1 MTHATALVPAER
13 WTLRFALAFLASLIA
28 CAVLLALDPRTL
40 DNGDPVWLKPMRFSL
55 AFVVHLLTLVWLA
68 RLGRGVG
75 ERLHPAFAAGLWLQ
89 IAAAV
94 VEWVCIAVQ
103 AARGV
108 HSHFNYATFF
118 DHAVFTVMGWGT
130 AVLLGGMLACVWGVA
145 RSHAHPALKRLL
157 LGAQAL
163 AVLGALAGVLLVM
176 PTAEQR
182 VLLDQG
188 QRLVWIGGTTVGVP
202 SGHSLPFFHWDLG
215 AGDWRAVHF
224 VGLHAL
230 QALPLLGWL
239 SARVGHTASVVR
251 LAMVAAGAYA
261 LFFVGVI
268 IWTMLG
274 KAIANPSAP
283 GWWWLAAPGLMFSL
297 SALRMAAIPGQ
308 RVRRH
313 VA

>member
-1 MTHATALVPAER
+1 MNRATHRVQAER
-13 WTLRFALAFLASLIA
+13 WTLRLAAAFLVSLIA

-75 ERLHPAFAAGLWLQ
+75 EQLHPAFAAGLWLQ

-94 VEWVCIAVQ
+94 VEWACIALQ

-130 AVLLGGMLACVWGVA
+130 AVLLAGMLACMWGVA
-145 RSHAHPALKRLL
+145 RSHAHPVLRRLV

-163 AVLGALAGVLLVM
+163 AVTGALAGVLMVM

-182 VLLDQG
+182 LLLDQG
-188 QRLVWIGGTTVGVP
+188 QRLAWIGGTTVGVP

-230 QALPLLGWL
+230 QAVPLLGWL
-239 SARVGHTASVVR
+239 SARVGHSGSVVR
-251 LAMVAAGAYA
+251 LATVGAAVYA

-268 IWTMLG
+268 IWTVLG
-274 KAIANPSAP
+274 NSIVDASAT
-283 GWWWLAAPGLMFSL
+283 GWWWLAAPALLFAL
-297 SALRMAAIPGQ
+297 SALRMAAIVGQ
-308 RVRRH
+308 GVRRH
-313 VA
+313 GA

>member
-1 MTHATALVPAER
+1 MNRAPAER
-13 WTLRFALAFLASLIA
+13 WTLRVAAAMLLSLAVCVA
-28 CAVLLALDPRTL
+28 LLALDARAL
-40 DNGDPVWLKPMRFSL
+40 DNGDSVWLKPIRFSL
-55 AFVVHLLTLVWLA
+55 AFAVHLLTMAWLA
-68 RLGRGVG
+68 RLCRGVG
-75 ERLHPAFAAGLWLQ
+75 EPLHRAFAAGLWLQ

-94 VEWVCIAVQ
+94 VEWLCIAVQ

-130 AVLLGGMLACVWGVA
+130 AVLLAGMVACAWGAA
-145 RSHAHPALKRLL
+145 RPQTHPLQKRLL

-163 AVLGALAGVLLVM
+163 AVLGALAGGLMVM

-182 VLLDQG
+182 MLLDQG
-188 QRLVWIGGTTVGVP
+188 QRLAWIGGTSVGVP
-202 SGHSLPFFHWDLG
+202 SGHSLPFFRWDLS

-239 SARVGHTASVVR
+239 TQRAGCTGPAVCFVMVGAWS
-251 LAMVAAGAYA
+251 YA
-261 LFFVGVI
+261 LFFVAVI
-268 IWTMLG
+268 AWTVLG
-274 KAIANPSAP
+274 NSIVALATP
-283 GWWWLAAPGLMFSL
+283 GWWWLAAPGLLFALSSL
-297 SALRMAAIPGQ
+297 CIAAIAG
-308 RVRRH
+308 REASRH